1 MFIIS
6 YFIGIY
12 EDKTKKCKFGTKD
25 YVMNKIINKFSV
37 LFFVMVMVFSGI
49 FAAAMPQVAMATA
62 SGYVCYDDPAKPDGY
77 DPNEGASLPADAY
90 LHTYGHA
97 LGYCKDGTI
106 GKTEEPSKN
115 NPWVTKNC
123 SDIDTSVI
131 DCVESNEG
139 GVAGSALWHLL
150 LLVIN
155 ILSAGIGLAAV
166 GGAVYGAVLYSSAGA
181 NPDNVKKAKEMF
193 VNIGI
198 GVVAYLLMYSL
209 LNYLIPG
216 GLFN

>member
-37 LFFVMVMVFSGI
+37 LFFVMVVVFSGI
-49 FAAAMPQVAMATA
+49 FAAAMPQVAFA
-62 SGYVCYDDPAKPDGY
+62 SDLICYDDPERPQGY
-77 DPNEGASLPADAY
+77 DPYEPGPSGQFANKYKDETG
-90 LHTYGHA
+90 HEYGK
-97 LGYCKDGTI
+97 CKDGT
-106 GKTEEPSKN
+106 S
-115 NPWVTKNC
+115 
-123 SDIDTSVI
+123 
-131 DCVESNEG
+131 G
-139 GVAGSALWHLL
+139 GVAEPKTKKSSGSCDGVKTNIIDCESSDGDGVENTGLWKLL
-150 LLVIN
+150 LNLIN
-155 ILSAGIGLAAV
+155 ILSAGIGLAAI

>member
-37 LFFVMVMVFSGI
+37 LFFVMVVVFSGI
-49 FAAAMPQVAMATA
+49 FAAAMPQVAFA
-62 SGYVCYDDPAKPDGY
+62 SDLICYDDPERPQGY
-77 DPNEGASLPADAY
+77 DPFEGASLPSPAY
-90 LHTYGHA
+90 ENTYGHPS
-97 LGYCKDGTI
+97 GKCKDGA
-106 GKTEEPSKN
+106 EPTTKSDDSSGS
-115 NPWVTKNC
+115 VTKNSC
-123 SDIDTSVI
+123 EGVKTNII
-131 DCVESNEG
+131 DCESSDGDGVENTG
-139 GVAGSALWHLL
+139 LWKLL
-150 LLVIN
+150 LNLIN